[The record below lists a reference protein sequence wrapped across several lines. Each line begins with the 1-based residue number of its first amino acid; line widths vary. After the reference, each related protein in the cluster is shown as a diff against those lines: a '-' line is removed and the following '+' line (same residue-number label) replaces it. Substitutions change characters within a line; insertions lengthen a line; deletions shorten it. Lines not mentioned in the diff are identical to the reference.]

1 MRAPIV
7 AAVVAAVAAVAA
19 NRADAR
25 RVVHIPTLGELCPG
39 NADWAKVEQCIRR
52 HGPLTFERNTKDVKL
67 VRLGPQ
73 SRIAG
78 IALYVHDKTWR
89 LRGELRLYQEHEL
102 LGFQRATYGR
112 RGAYRIDL
120 GTSSATNIQLADDT
134 LVLGVLRHRLALE
147 CFDDGGCLQAMT
159 GCEALVHGKAVMT
172 FRGRLVHEDG
182 ALRNV
187 GDRRQAGA
195 LCSPPELVVTD

>member
-1 MRAPIV
+1 MHARIV
-7 AAVVAAVAAVAA
+7 AAVFAALVFAATG
-19 NRADAR
+19 ADAR

-52 HGPLTFERNTKDVKL
+52 QGPVTYERDTKDVKL

-78 IALYVHDKTWR
+78 IALYTRDKTWR
-89 LRGELRLYQEHEL
+89 LRGELRLYDEHEL

-120 GTSSATNIQLADDT
+120 GTSTATNIQLTDDT
-134 LVLGVLRHRLALE
+134 LVPGVLRHRLALV

-172 FRGRLVHEDG
+172 FRGQLVHEGG

-187 GDRRQAGA
+187 GDRRHAGA
-195 LCSPPELVVTD
+195 LCSPPEVVVSD